1 MWVISILNRT
11 AVFKN
16 SQFKIQTFQNLC
28 LTGGSAFAFT
38 SIDFTPSNT
47 RFNVCPTSKI
57 DQTFS
62 ACRAITQLP
71 VTPGEEKDYLSID
84 QLAHKLTACLHLR
97 QLMHIFGSCICASR
111 LVHVLRGKLDPIL
124 IIDESGKR
132 TKY

>member
-47 RFNVCPTSKI
+47 RFNVCPTSKN

-84 QLAHKLTACLHLR
+84 QLAHKLTCSMSSFTSINAHFWFVYLR
-97 QLMHIFGSCICASR
+97 KPPSPCTEGQIGS
-111 LVHVLRGKLDPIL
+111 DF
-124 IIDESGKR
+124 DD
-132 TKY
+132 